1 MKRQRKFTL
10 IELLVVI
17 AIIAILA
24 SMLLPALNKARE
36 RATTIKCSS
45 NQKQIS
51 TYMFM
56 YTDMNGGVI
65 VNDDGNIQ
73 PANNGKWQSML
84 MKLYMPSIETV
95 DWSFYDS
102 KTQLPYGM
110 FACPSS
116 FAGMPGVEGSRH
128 YGVNRYYASYHGGG
142 GRIMRKEGPALV
154 LPLLF
159 TSCDKDRDSNPT
171 LDLSHLAE
179 GFVLNMVVLRTG

>member
-17 AIIAILA
+17 AIIASLA
-24 SMLLPALNKARE
+24 SILLPALNKARE

-84 MKLYMPSIETV
+84 MKLYMPSIGASTIPKR
-95 DWSFYDS
+95 SFR
-102 KTQLPYGM
+102 T
-110 FACPSS
+110 AC
-116 FAGMPGVEGSRH
+116 SR
-128 YGVNRYYASYHGGG
+128 VRRVS
-142 GRIMRKEGPALV
+142 PACRAWKGHA
-154 LPLLF
+154 
-159 TSCDKDRDSNPT
+159 TT
-171 LDLSHLAE
+171 A
-179 GFVLNMVVLRTG
+179 